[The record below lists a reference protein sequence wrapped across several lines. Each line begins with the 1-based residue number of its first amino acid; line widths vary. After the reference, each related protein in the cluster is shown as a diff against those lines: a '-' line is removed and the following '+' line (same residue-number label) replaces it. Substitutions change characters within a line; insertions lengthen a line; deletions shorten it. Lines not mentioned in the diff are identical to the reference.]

1 MYDGVQGGCAPD
13 WKVVSEESKG
23 GDTMNVLEGGT
34 ERIAMKQGVIPRN
47 NKVLAAWNQ
56 VLIFSKV
63 IASWSYLVSLLG
75 AGNMGVYIA
84 SLILRD
90 DSIGC

>member
-1 MYDGVQGGCAPD
+1 
-13 WKVVSEESKG
+13 
-23 GDTMNVLEGGT
+23 MNVLEGGT

-47 NKVLAAWNQ
+47 NKVLAAWAQ
-56 VLIFSKV
+56 VLIVSKV
-63 IASWSYLVSLLG
+63 IVSWSYLVSLLG

-90 DSIGC
+90 HSIGC